1 MKVIEIA
8 ICDDEK
14 IITSDIEDKLNI
26 ISKKM
31 NISVNIEVFFDGS
44 TLTDYIINQKA
55 KYDIIYIDIEMEKE
69 NGVDAA
75 RKIRQYDKNVL
86 LIYVTNYESF
96 AKEVFEVSAFRFI
109 TKPIVNEI
117 FEKYFISA
125 LDEIRQTPHFFQFKY
140 NKIHYR
146 LLLNQIIYFQ
156 SDKRITYINTGTEV
170 RKCYEKLNSIEQ
182 NLRKNGIYFFRTH
195 QSFLVNPKYVE
206 VYMYDTM
213 QLQDG
218 TVLSISEN
226 RRKTVNEL
234 YCKIKGD
241 SIIV

>member
-1 MKVIEIA
+1 MIEIA

-14 IITSDIEDKLNI
+14 VITSDIEERI
-26 ISKKM
+26 RAISKKLCVSI
-31 NISVNIEVFFDGS
+31 NIDVFFDGL

-55 KYDIIYIDIEMEKE
+55 KYDIIYIDIEMKSE

-75 RKIRQYDKNVL
+75 RKIRLFDKDVL
-86 LIYVTNYESF
+86 LIYVTNHESF

-109 TKPIVNEI
+109 TKPISNEI

-125 LDEIRQTPHFFQFKY
+125 IDKIRQTPHFFQFQY
-140 NKIHYR
+140 NKVHYR
-146 LLLNQIIYFQ
+146 LPLNQIIYFQ
-156 SDKRITYINTGTEV
+156 IDKRVTYINIGTEI

-182 NLRKNGIYFFRTH
+182 NLKQKGIYFFRTH

-213 QLQDG
+213 QLHDG